1 MPTTALSTQF
11 KTDMLNGKVN
21 IAGGSPLTYK
31 MLLIKVGASGT
42 YNNTLTNV
50 GTPGT
55 GTPTTSNVGTDEVSG
70 AGYATGGATL
80 AGGTVTLYS
89 TTGTATFTSPVTW
102 STATISAICA
112 VVYESVSKD
121 VVGVFDFGGTV
132 SSTAGTFTVTLPTPG
147 AATSLVQVS

>member
-1 MPTTALSTQF
+1 MPTTSLSTQF
-11 KTDMLNGKVN
+11 KMDALNGKVN
-21 IAGGSPLTYK
+21 IAGSSPLTYK
-31 MLLIKVGASGT
+31 MLLIKVGATGT

-55 GTPTTSNVGTDEVSG
+55 GAPSTTNVGTDEASG
-70 AGYATGGATL
+70 AGYSSGGATL
-80 AGGTVTLYS
+80 AGGAVTLYS

-112 VVYESVSKD
+112 VVYASVSGD

-132 SSTAGTFTVTLPTPG
+132 ASTGATFTVNLPTPG
-147 AATSLVQVS
+147 AATSLVQVA

>member
-11 KTDMLNGKVN
+11 KMDALNGKIN
-21 IAGGSPLTYK
+21 IAGTSPLTYK
-31 MLLIKVGASGT
+31 MLLVKSGATGT
-42 YNNTLTNV
+42 YDQTLTNV
-50 GTPGT
+50 GTPGS
-55 GTPTTSNVGTDEVSG
+55 GAPTTSNVGTDEVTG
-70 AGYATGGATL
+70 TGYTTGGNTL
-80 AGGTVTLYS
+80 AGGTVTLFT

-132 SSTAGTFTVTLPTPG
+132 SSTSGTFTVTLPTPG
-147 AATSLVQVS
+147 AATSLVRIS

>member
-11 KTDMLNGKVN
+11 KLDALNGKVN

-31 MLLIKVGASGT
+31 MLLIKVGATGT
-42 YNNTLTNV
+42 YDQTLTNV

-55 GTPTTSNVGTDEVSG
+55 GTPSATNVGTDEASG
-70 AGYATGGATL
+70 TGYTTGGATL
-80 AGGTVTLYS
+80 TAGAVTLFT
-89 TTGTATFTSPVTW
+89 TTGTATFATPVTW

-112 VVYESVSKD
+112 VVYENGTKD

-132 SSTAGTFTVTLPTPG
+132 TSTAGTYTVNLPATG
-147 AATSLVQVS
+147 ASTSLIRIS